1 MKRREFITLISGA
14 AAAWPLVARAQ
25 QQVSTKRPVIG
36 FLSSV
41 LRERNL
47 QMIDAFVQALRK
59 LDYIEG
65 RDFDFAY
72 RSADGHL
79 DRFPALAEEMIHF
92 QPNVILATVTP
103 AVVALR
109 ARTKTIPIVCPF
121 LADPMR
127 FGLIASESRPGGNV
141 TGVLFRI
148 EGLAGKQLEFGI
160 QLVPGASSV
169 GMLVNVASGAIID
182 RQEAESAAR
191 QLGVTMI
198 SAEVHSPEDL
208 DAAFHTLAD
217 DRVQAVIVLT
227 DGMFFM
233 ERQRIAEL
241 AAATRLPAFYA
252 FREHVDA
259 GGLIS

>member
-1 MKRREFITLISGA
+1 
-14 AAAWPLVARAQ
+14 
-25 QQVSTKRPVIG
+25 
-36 FLSSV
+36 
-41 LRERNL
+41 
-47 QMIDAFVQALRK
+47 MIDAFVQGLRK

-65 RDFDFAY
+65 RDFDFTY

-79 DRFPALAEEMIHF
+79 DRFPALAAEIVHL
-92 QPNVILATVTP
+92 QPDVILATVTP
-103 AVVALR
+103 AVVALQ

-141 TGVLFRI
+141 TGVLFRV

-160 QLVPGASSV
+160 QLVPGASRV

-182 RQEAESAAR
+182 RREAESAAR
-191 QLGVTMI
+191 QLGVTII

-217 DRVQAVIVLT
+217 DRVQAVMVLT

-252 FREHVDA
+252 VREHVDA
-259 GGLIS
+259 GG